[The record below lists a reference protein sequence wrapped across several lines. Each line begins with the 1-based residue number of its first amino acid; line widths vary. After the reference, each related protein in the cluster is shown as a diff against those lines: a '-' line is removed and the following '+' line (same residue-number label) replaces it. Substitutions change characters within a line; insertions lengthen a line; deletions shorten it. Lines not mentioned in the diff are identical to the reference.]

1 MTVAVVANNGRYSF
15 CCSNKSNLALLSC
28 YGFFIPGN
36 VNDAQLLKPMFSS
49 CLAAAQGVQG
59 FEERLIKEAL
69 GMLAAPAAATDT
81 DDATEADAISNS
93 RSCRQAGRALL
104 RASHQRCAAAALPLA
119 VSDAASSLQ
128 EEVDVE
134 IECAASGV
142 VVNDEPPKDP
152 RKQLQLQR
160 YLAELLL
167 YQVQLVMRLLGT
179 TTQEDELL
187 LQQLRAASVAS
198 ADGGGIIRDKDHLS
212 LQQAVAARMDQKL
225 LLLECQ
231 SLLKQL
237 LAVLD
242 RT

>member
-1 MTVAVVANNGRYSF
+1 VLTNNGCYFF

-69 GMLAAPAAATDT
+69 SMLAASAAATDT
-81 DDATEADAISNS
+81 DDATEADAGGNS
-93 RSCRQAGRALL
+93 RLCRQDSRALL

-119 VSDAASSLQ
+119 GSDAGGLQ
-128 EEVDVE
+128 EEAGVE
-134 IECAASGV
+134 IERAACGV
-142 VVNDEPPKDP
+142 AVSNEPRKDP

-167 YQVQLVMRLLGT
+167 YQVQLVLRLLGT

-187 LQQLRAASVAS
+187 LQQLRAVSAAS
-198 ADGGGIIRDKDHLS
+198 AAAGGIIRDKDHLS

-231 SLLKQL
+231 NLLKQL